1 MWNSESHLK
10 DGVREKQGV
19 LMGACR
25 GCRSREEGG
34 PTGSRC
40 LPARLFLSE
49 VGAHGSEVFLGIG
62 SMDKAWAFSRD
73 ISMLGSV
80 PTQSF
85 PVPCEAP
92 SSTWVSL
99 F

>member
-1 MWNSESHLK
+1 
-10 DGVREKQGV
+10 
-19 LMGACR
+19 MGACR
-25 GCRSREEGG
+25 GCRAEKRVG
-34 PTGSRC
+34 PLGPGVFLRTS
-40 LPARLFLSE
+40 FLSE

-62 SMDKAWAFSRD
+62 SMNKAWAFSRD
-73 ISMLGSV
+73 IRMLGSV